1 MIKDFQYF
9 QIWGVTTFMTRESDN
24 FILNN
29 PTSEKLDQIKDIVNN
44 KILSFEER
52 IFRINTILET

>member
-1 MIKDFQYF
+1 MI
-9 QIWGVTTFMTRESDN
+9 RESDN

-44 KILSFEER
+44 KILSFD
-52 IFRINTILET
+52 NTLDTFYNRCLKPRFYNKLF